1 MDGKVLTDETK
12 DLIVKVGDDVI
23 KLPFWAEPFDG
34 PALKWL
40 ITYVDKQGDKIIPD
54 DIDPLINSAIKAGLE
69 GDWDV
74 AEVQIATALNKLVD
88 IPLLDEDAEQ
98 SLLVNATKVIV
109 DVIRMWIQKS
119 KEK

>member
-1 MDGKVLTDETK
+1 MDGRVLTDETK
-12 DLIVKVGDDVI
+12 DLIVKVGDQAI

-34 PALKWL
+34 PVLNWL
-40 ITYVDKQGDKIIPD
+40 VNYVDKKGDKVIPD
-54 DIDPLINSAIKAGLE
+54 DIDPLINSAIKAGLG

-74 AEVQIATALNKLVD
+74 AEVQIATAFNKLVD

-98 SLLVNATKVIV
+98 SLLKNATKVIV
-109 DVIRMWIQKS
+109 DVIKMWIEKS